1 MTNSRT
7 SPSELVDRYTEQVY
21 HQRDL
26 TSLETL
32 LADPMIRHEPDGTRL
47 VLTIEQAKFRIESF
61 HQQFRSMRFTN
72 RKIIQD
78 QDSIAAIYEADLVD
92 EDGEIST
99 ICGIEIFT
107 IRNGRITEVWNAPAG
122 NGSWG

>member
-1 MTNSRT
+1 MTNSST

-47 VLTIEQAKFRIESF
+47 VLTIEQAKSRIESF

-78 QDSIAAIYEADLVD
+78 QDSIAAAYEADLVN

>member
-1 MTNSRT
+1 VTNSKT
-7 SPSELVDRYTEQVY
+7 NPLEVVDRYTEQVY

-26 TSLETL
+26 TSLEDL
-32 LADPMIRHEPDGTRL
+32 VADPMIRHEPDGTRL
-47 VLTIEQAKFRIESF
+47 VLTIEQATLRIASF

-78 QDSIAAIYEADLVD
+78 QESIAAVYEADLVT
-92 EDGEIST
+92 EDGDVST

-107 IRNGRITEVWNAPAG
+107 VREGRITEVWNAPAG

>member
-1 MTNSRT
+1 VTNSKT
-7 SPSELVDRYTEQVY
+7 NPLELVDRYTEQVY

-26 TSLETL
+26 TSLADL
-32 LADPMIRHEPDGTRL
+32 IADPMIRHEPDGTRL
-47 VLTIEQAKFRIESF
+47 ALTIEDATLRIASF

-72 RKIIQD
+72 RVVVQD
-78 QDSIAAIYEADLVD
+78 QNSIAAAYEADLVTA
-92 EDGEIST
+92 DGEIST

-122 NGSWG
+122 VGSWG

>member
-1 MTNSRT
+1 MTNSST

-47 VLTIEQAKFRIESF
+47 VLTIEQAKLRIESF
-61 HQQFRSMRFTN
+61 HQQFRSMIFTN

>member
-1 MTNSRT
+1 MTNSST

>member
-1 MTNSRT
+1 M
-7 SPSELVDRYTEQVY
+7 
-21 HQRDL
+21 
-26 TSLETL
+26 LETL

-47 VLTIEQAKFRIESF
+47 VLTIEQAKLRIESF

>member
-7 SPSELVDRYTEQVY
+7 SPSEIVDRYTEQVY

-47 VLTIEQAKFRIESF
+47 VLTIEQAKLRIASF

-78 QDSIAAIYEADLVD
+78 QDSIAAVYEADLVN
-92 EDGEIST
+92 EDGEIFT

>member
-1 MTNSRT
+1 VTNSKT
-7 SPSELVDRYTEQVY
+7 NPLEVVDRYTEQVY

-26 TSLETL
+26 TSLEDL
-32 LADPMIRHEPDGTRL
+32 VADPMIRHEPDGTRL
-47 VLTIEQAKFRIESF
+47 VLTIEQATLRIASF
-61 HQQFRSMRFTN
+61 HQQFRSMRFAN

-78 QDSIAAIYEADLVD
+78 QESVAAAYEADLVT
-92 EDGEIST
+92 EDGEVST

-107 IRNGRITEVWNAPAG
+107 VREGRITEVWNAPAG

>member
-1 MTNSRT
+1 MTNSST

-78 QDSIAAIYEADLVD
+78 QDSIAAAYEADLVN